1 MLQADRRPSIFN
13 TFFMYIVSSSLAVNR
28 QVNQHFMGL
37 KQIDHGSKDY
47 DVMIQLRYVIL
58 RQPLGLS
65 FTEEEIAK
73 EKNNIHIASYDDDEM
88 LGCCMLTPLDNDT
101 VQLRQMAVPDKLQGK
116 GIGASIMSFAET
128 LARDKGYKKIVMH
141 ARDTAIGF
149 YEKFGFKQKGTTFLE
164 VNLPHHV
171 MEKKL

>member
-1 MLQADRRPSIFN
+1 
-13 TFFMYIVSSSLAVNR
+13 
-28 QVNQHFMGL
+28 MGL
-37 KQIDHGSKDY
+37 KQIDHGSSDY
-47 DVMIQLRYVIL
+47 DQMIQLRYAIL

-65 FTEEEIAK
+65 FTQEELDN

-88 LGCCMLTPLDNDT
+88 LGCCMLTPVASDT
-101 VQLRQMAVPDKLQGK
+101 IQLRQMAVPDKLQGK

-128 LARDKGYKKIVMH
+128 LARDKGYKKMIMH

-149 YEKFGFKQKGTTFLE
+149 YEKFGFKQKGAVFYE